1 MSKQITVPLEVY
13 VRLQELAS
21 LATYNYCE
29 QDSEKTRAEDTQA
42 VQVSAP
48 EEADIEVKEH
58 AALSQQ
64 DDCRQSESDPR
75 HPWSLTNTDGASLLD
90 ERRVLRPE
98 AAELYFTLLPLI
110 AQEFVQQQQALVA
123 AYRNTP
129 KPGVARALMRPSNQ
143 RLIPLTEVPHENR
156 RIAARIEK
164 EFYTDVPE
172 SRRIYGVLPGVM
184 DYMMRHDLNYETI
197 LNIIESPDS
206 TVVQESAQENRYGR
220 EVTLYTN
227 EGLGYQVVLNPLT
240 VEVLALRPL
249 TASAGGYQLSFEA
262 QSQLKALGLTSEYI
276 TRILDEAD
284 NRQPIP
290 GTNRTVYSLN
300 GYQVEF
306 SHAEQQVIRIGRGSA
321 VSRNP
326 FESQPRMSGKKK
338 QRGRKIPHDV
348 DEFIQLLQEHGFTVT
363 MGGKHYDIRH
373 EALAPGLKA
382 VTSVTP
388 SDSQRWHLN
397 SARQIRNTFG
407 IDLRYADPR
416 DSVRGVISGDSAPG
430 NIATKPASP
439 QAVASE
445 GAGSESTDPDLS
457 TSMKISEG

>member
-1 MSKQITVPLEVY
+1 MSAKQITVPLEVY

-21 LATYNYCE
+21 LAGYSYRE
-29 QDSEKTRAEDTQA
+29 AEDG
-42 VQVSAP
+42 
-48 EEADIEVKEH
+48 EAAERIWD
-58 AALSQQ
+58 
-64 DDCRQSESDPR
+64 
-75 HPWSLTNTDGASLLD
+75 LTNDEGASLLD
-90 ERRVLRPE
+90 EHGAIRPE

-110 AQEFVQQQQALVA
+110 AHEFVQQQQALVE
-123 AYRNTP
+123 AYRKTP
-129 KPGVARALMRPSNQ
+129 KPAAARAKIRPSNQ
-143 RLIPLTEVPHENR
+143 RLIPLTEVPLENQ
-156 RIAARIEK
+156 RIAARIEQ
-164 EFYTDVPE
+164 EFYGEVPE

-184 DYMMRHDLNYETI
+184 DYMMRHDLGYPLLLE
-197 LNIIESPDS
+197 IIESP
-206 TVVQESAQENRYGR
+206 ESMVREETAEENRYGR
-220 EVTLYTN
+220 EVTLYTH
-227 EGLGYQVVLNPLT
+227 EDLGYQVVLNPLT

-249 TASAGGYQLSFEA
+249 KASAGGYQLSPDA

-290 GTNRTVYSLN
+290 GTSRTVYSLN

-306 SHAEQQVIRIGRGSA
+306 SHSEQQVIRIARGVA
-321 VSRNP
+321 ANRNP
-326 FESQPRMSGKKK
+326 FESQPRMSGRKR

-348 DEFIQLLQEHGFTVT
+348 DEFVQLLQEHGFTVT

-373 EALAPGLKA
+373 EALAPGQKA

-416 DSVRGVISGDSAPG
+416 DSVRGIVQGTNPANNSAKDALPAEDSA
-430 NIATKPASP
+430 
-439 QAVASE
+439 
-445 GAGSESTDPDLS
+445 SESSAGT
-457 TSMKISEG
+457 E